1 MTENDNDLANAP
13 PPDSGAAPPENGAA
27 PPENGAAPA
36 AETQDGPGDGSHGE
50 GAPAAEGGEGAP
62 QPGGGRE
69 RRRNKKN
76 RGERGE
82 RGKGGGGPGG
92 PGGPQRG
99 GPGGG
104 PGGGHQGHGSGPR
117 YVEDRIDLDAEHLAR
132 ETRVIAVDRV
142 RPLALMTANVRRLL
156 ASPDA
161 HDRREARRVLV
172 LFKSRIAFLAGR
184 EFGRERNAFVR
195 VRDFVLQGIE
205 AVTRDREQLDPLQ
218 VRNFLD
224 HVDAYVGYH
233 RFHADD
239 RRRD

>member
-1 MTENDNDLANAP
+1 MNENEQDPMNAP
-13 PPDSGAAPPENGAA
+13 PAAGGESGAVPAA
-27 PPENGAAPA
+27 PVSEGGESQ
-36 AETQDGPGDGSHGE
+36 AEG
-50 GAPAAEGGEGAP
+50 GAPSEGGEHAAGPGGEGAP
-62 QPGGGRE
+62 GGGRGE
-69 RRRNKKN
+69 RRRKK
-76 RGERGE
+76 GRGE
-82 RGKGGGGPGG
+82 RGKGG
-92 PGGPQRG
+92 
-99 GPGGG
+99 PGGG
-104 PGGGHQGHGSGPR
+104 PPRGQGGPPHGGHPGPR

-132 ETRVIAVDRV
+132 ESRAISTDRV

-195 VRDFVLQGIE
+195 VRDFVLHGIE

-224 HVDAYVGYH
+224 HVDAFVGYH
-233 RFHADD
+233 RFHSDD